1 MNVVVLEDA
10 AEDLESSAQFY
21 QSCAIGV
28 GDYFL
33 DAILSDPDSLVLFAG
48 IHPIYFGF
56 HRMLS
61 KRFPFGIY
69 YEVENDV
76 AYVYAILDLAARSA
90 LDSDTFAKEIDGRY
104 IVKEYRTHDFLDAK
118 LKHSAFQSIPSWN
131 RIVCWLKEM
140 ETHNP
145 FSLLSFRR

>member
-1 MNVVVLEDA
+1 MTVVILEDA
-10 AEDLESSAQFY
+10 AEDLESSVQFFE
-21 QSCAIGV
+21 SCATGV

-33 DAILSDPDSLVLFAG
+33 DSILSDLDSLILFVG

-76 AYVYAILDLAARSA
+76 AYVYAILDLRRDP
-90 LDSDTFAKEIDGRY
+90 LWI
-104 IVKEYRTHDFLDAK
+104 RTRLQK
-118 LKHSAFQSIPSWN
+118 
-131 RIVCWLKEM
+131 
-140 ETHNP
+140 
-145 FSLLSFRR
+145 RR